1 MYRIRVRIYRKGNAM
16 DYIFAEG
23 NGREI
28 TGKDKIFGVSQKAK
42 AAIAEY
48 GKENVTNATI
58 GALLDDDGNLIVLS
72 SMVEVLKNMTP
83 EEYAEYAPIA
93 GISDFLD
100 IIQEAAFGPYKPEG
114 YIEACATPGGTGSIR
129 NTISGYSKPGDK
141 VLTSNWHWSPYN
153 IIASEIGRS
162 IVTYEMFDE
171 QDRFHFASFEHK
183 IRELLEE
190 QDSLVIIFNAPA
202 HNPTGY
208 TPDDAT
214 WDEIIEILKRCAVP
228 GKKITFFLDIA
239 YIDFAGDS
247 VKARAFIPRF
257 GNLPSNILV
266 VFGFSASKGFTFYGL
281 RTGAM
286 LCCTP
291 DPEIAAEFKRVT
303 SFSSRGSWSNS
314 VRVGQLALAKVFKD
328 EALLAKVFEERKAYE
343 ELLAKRCQ
351 AFKEA
356 AAEAGLKTCPFNA
369 GFFITIPC
377 DNDDAVNEEL
387 FKSNIFGIAIGGG
400 IRIAISAISE
410 AECRRIPA
418 KIADAVRA
426 VNG

>member
-1 MYRIRVRIYRKGNAM
+1 M

-28 TGKDKIFGVSQKAK
+28 TGKDKIFGISQLAKK
-42 AAIAEY
+42 AAAEY
-48 GKENVTNATI
+48 GKENIVNATI

-72 SMVEVLKNMTP
+72 SMVDVLKSMTP
-83 EEYAEYAPIA
+83 QEFAEYAPIA
-93 GISDFLD
+93 GTPEYLNVIKTVV
-100 IIQEAAFGPYKPEG
+100 FGDHMPKG

-129 NTISGYSKPGDK
+129 NTISNYSKPGDK
-141 VLTSNWHWSPYN
+141 ILTSNWHWSPYQV
-153 IIASEIGRS
+153 IASEIGRS
-162 IVTYEMFDE
+162 VTTYEMFDGE
-171 QDRFHFASFEHK
+171 KNFNFASFKENIEK
-183 IRELLEE
+183 LLEV
-190 QDSLVIIFNAPA
+190 QDGVVIIFNAPA

-208 TPDDAT
+208 TPSDET
-214 WDEIIEILKRCAVP
+214 WDKIIEILKECAAG

-247 VKARAFIPRF
+247 DKAREFLPKF
-257 GNLPSNILV
+257 GDMPDNILTIV
-266 VFGFSASKGFTFYGL
+266 GFSASKGFTFYGL

-286 LCCTP
+286 LCVTQNE
-291 DPEIAAEFKRVT
+291 EIAAEFKRVA

-314 VRVGQLALAKVFKD
+314 ARVGQAAIAKVFQD
-328 EALLAKVFEERKAYE
+328 EALLKKVFDERRAYE
-343 ELLAKRCQ
+343 DLLSVRCK

-356 AAEAGLKTCPFNA
+356 ADAAGLETCPFNA

-377 DNDDAVNEEL
+377 ENDDAVNEEL
-387 FKSNIFGIAIGGG
+387 QKERIFAIAIGGG

-410 AECRRIPA
+410 QACRMIPE
-418 KIADAVRA
+418 KIAAAIKR